1 MEPIQDLAKRWLS
14 LDQDK
19 HTRKEVED
27 LLRAKDDAEL
37 EQRLRHR
44 ISFGTAGLRAP
55 MKAGFAYVC
64 MMSIILSRKH
74 WDIVLVEKSAYGHH
88 RVLWK

>member
-14 LDQDK
+14 LDEDK
-19 HTRKEVED
+19 HTKKEIED
-27 LLRAKDDAEL
+27 LLRANDNAEL
-37 EQRLRHR
+37 EQRLRQR

-64 MMSIILSRKH
+64 VMSIIISLIH
-74 WDIVLVEKSAYGHH
+74 
-88 RVLWK
+88 